1 MAALFVAL
9 MHADHVYGDDD
20 LFVGAGLMVDFFF
33 MLSGFV
39 MARTYEGRMGSE
51 LGPRQFLML
60 RARRLWAPIAIGVVI
75 GLFLYLWLGT
85 SAAPAAYLTALGLLM
100 LPNLLLPTEPFPF
113 NPPQWSISYELI
125 GNFLHAGLLWRF
137 DVRNLALLLVA
148 CAIVLFIWPW
158 VDIRETPW
166 SFAQALARLTLS
178 YTAGI
183 LIWRMLGD
191 RTRLPLWIALVALPL
206 TLPISTLAQPFLGN
220 QVLNLIVMLVMPVV
234 LISGLAPIT
243 GAIAGRIAAIVGA
256 LSFPLYAV
264 HSPILMLVHA
274 LGGPKW
280 LAFALS
286 LASAALISALVER
299 KLFAKRLPSQGLKAP
314 CLQGTEGAS

>member
-9 MHADHVYGDDD
+9 MHAEHVFGDGD
-20 LFVGAGLMVDFFF
+20 LFIAAGLMVDFFF

-39 MARTYEGRMGSE
+39 MARTYEDRMGSD

-75 GLFLYLWLGT
+75 GLFLYLRLGT

-125 GNFLHAGLLWRF
+125 GNFLHAGLLWRL
-137 DVRNLALLLVA
+137 DVRKLALVLAV

-158 VDIRETPW
+158 MDIRETPW
-166 SFAQALARLTLS
+166 SLAQALARLMFS
-178 YTAGI
+178 YTAGV
-183 LIWRMLGD
+183 LIWRVLGD
-191 RTRLPLWIALVALPL
+191 RPRLPLWIAFVGLSL
-206 TLPISTLAQPFLGN
+206 TLPISTLAQPFVGS
-220 QVLNLIVMLVMPVV
+220 QILNLIVMLVMPVI
-234 LISGLAPIT
+234 LIAGLTPIT
-243 GAIAGRIAAIVGA
+243 GRIAGRVAAVAGA

-264 HSPILMLVHA
+264 HSPTLMLVHV

-280 LAFALS
+280 LAFTLS
-286 LASAALISALVER
+286 LALAALISALVEK
-299 KLFAKRLPSQGLKAP
+299 KLFTKPLAARGLMAP
-314 CLQGTEGAS
+314 HLRGTEGAS